1 MAEKTAEDVKS
12 SGDGVAVQPRK
23 FWDGF
28 RWVEQFPASVDTN
41 SNPVTRK
48 DRRLYL
54 GNLPP
59 GLTAD
64 QVGLA
69 LLSSFRPFAA
79 K

>member
-1 MAEKTAEDVKS
+1 MR
-12 SGDGVAVQPRK
+12 GNQ

-28 RWVEQFPASVDTN
+28 RWVEQTPATVDEAVTV

-59 GLTAD
+59 GLVPD
-64 QVGLA
+64 QLREFLNEA
-69 LLSSFRPFAA
+69 R
-79 K
+79 